1 MNDSLSPSWL
11 NGNYIIDGYQ
21 VTIKSNL
28 SIARFYCL
36 DTEEDYYFQGNEADE
51 VINEIAGIWNAYDI
65 TQSQAIKKWINMYL

>member
-36 DTEEDYYFQGNEADE
+36 DTEEYYYFQGNEADE

>member
-36 DTEEDYYFQGNEADE
+36 DTEEDYYFQGNEADD

>member
-21 VTIKSNL
+21 ETIKSNL

-36 DTEEDYYFQGNEADE
+36 DTEEDYYFQGNEADD

-65 TQSQAIKKWINMYL
+65 TQSQAIQKWINMYL

>member
-36 DTEEDYYFQGNEADE
+36 VTEEDYYFQGNDADR
-51 VINEIAGIWNAYDI
+51 IIDEIAGIWNAYDF
-65 TQSQAIKKWINMYL
+65 TQTQAIQKWINMYL

>member
-36 DTEEDYYFQGNEADE
+36 DTEEDYYFQGNEADD

-65 TQSQAIKKWINMYL
+65 TQSQAIQKWINMYL